1 MCAAYLSV
9 DWTAAHA
16 QSQELRRR
24 SSNLVISDAP
34 RGRFQ
39 SAVCVGYTEEEK
51 DKIQIWTPRSKKQK
65 GGGEGEVCVGGE
77 GGQTLS
83 RLCSIVYLLQLALM
97 LADGDAASLAC
108 AKVWPSCSM
117 CGRGR
122 GYHNETNERRKLA
135 TCLLPLLPKC

>member
-24 SSNLVISDAP
+24 SSNLVISDAS

-51 DKIQIWTPRSKKQK
+51 DKIQIWTPAAKTRR
-65 GGGEGEVCVGGE
+65 GGRKT
-77 GGQTLS
+77 QTLMAYCVP
-83 RLCSIVYLLQLALM
+83 LSIVYLLLALM

-108 AKVWPSCSM
+108 VQLWSSCS
-117 CGRGR
+117 G
-122 GYHNETNERRKLA
+122 EVVWWW
-135 TCLLPLLPKC
+135 

>member
-24 SSNLVISDAP
+24 SSNLVISNAS

-51 DKIQIWTPRSKKQK
+51 DKIQIWTPRSKKR
-65 GGGEGEVCVGGE
+65 EE
-77 GGQTLS
+77 GGRKTQTLMAYCVP
-83 RLCSIVYLLQLALM
+83 LSIVYLLLALM

-108 AKVWPSCSM
+108 V
-117 CGRGR
+117 
-122 GYHNETNERRKLA
+122 
-135 TCLLPLLPKC
+135 